1 MEEKKRFRQSELVLK
16 VSTAY
21 DGAKLDY
28 DAWQPFVDRLCGT
41 RAYQKEAIR
50 RAVLYLASGNYRD
63 LGDLALENY
72 GQNLKLEEK
81 YGSSEEF
88 LRSLQMREKLYADL
102 DLATGTGKSY
112 VIYGIAQ
119 IALGLGLV
127 ERVLVLAPSLTIE
140 AGLTEKFESLSSDPG
155 LKALIPEEAVIR
167 NPSIVTANETVKA
180 GDLCVENIHAVY
192 QNTGS
197 SIEDSFEGTGEDT
210 LVLNDEAHHIFN
222 RPSGRTS
229 EDRNIKKW
237 KEFLL
242 DEKYGFRYMLGFTG
256 TAYLENEYFPDV
268 IFRYSLRQAIEDKVV
283 KNVDYVR
290 EDDSGDDRE
299 RFQKIYQNHRQNIK
313 DYPKVKPLSILVTRD
328 IKSAKN
334 LCEDLIRFLME
345 WEEKERDE
353 VEKQVLIVTSSRE
366 HRANVAKLKYVDD
379 REEETR
385 WIVSVSML
393 TEGWDVKNVFQIVPW
408 KERAFN
414 SRLLI
419 AQVLGRGLRVPEEYT
434 LPQPKVTVFNHSA
447 WSGKIK
453 DLVEEVLEIE
463 ARIYS
468 RPIEEGPRV
477 KYHFTLRSIDYTTT
491 QKEEEKKS
499 PSGAVDFS
507 RMMKEGIVLE
517 SQSVK
522 KEQETVYESVL
533 GHDSR
538 KKDYEIR
545 NVTYTIDEVVDKI
558 YDEFEDREWEGRTL
572 RLGEQEY
579 TQNQLPPRRQIE
591 DMIRLSMEKRGNKGE
606 EIVEK
611 NVHKILTAFAPLLR
625 KKSKSVIAVAKAGD
639 RYEISTR
646 KLAGQSVS
654 VSLLRQEHTVF
665 FTNNWE
671 REIQDEEQKKIL
683 EELFADETFPMSAYR
698 RDQINYG
705 WFKTPVTAVITASKP
720 ERKFVDLLCRRE
732 NAEAVEA
739 WIKSGDKGFY
749 EISYSCRYGGG
760 RSKTRKYYH
769 STFNPDFF
777 LKISRGDLLYFVV
790 VEIKEDGDAS
800 EENRAKNRYARRH
813 FEELNRRLEAD
824 GIRERYLF
832 HFLSPNGYATF
843 FDYLR
848 TGKLLEGTDT
858 FKCELELLLEDGG
871 DQDD

>member
-1 MEEKKRFRQSELVLK
+1 MEEKKRFRQSELVLE
-16 VSTAY
+16 VSMAY

-28 DAWQPFVDRLCGT
+28 EAWQPFVDRLCGNRT
-41 RAYQKEAIR
+41 YQKEAIR
-50 RAVLYLASGNYRD
+50 RAVVYLASGND
-63 LGDLALENY
+63 QNLEELALKNY
-72 GQNLKLEEK
+72 GRNPRLEEK
-81 YGSSEEF
+81 YGSREEF
-88 LRSLQMREKLYADL
+88 LEILQMRDKLYADL

-119 IALGLGLV
+119 IALGIGLV

-140 AGLTEKFESLSSDPG
+140 AGLMEKFEALSSDPG
-155 LKALIPEEAVIR
+155 LKELIPEEAKIR
-167 NPSIVTANETVKA
+167 NPSIVTANETVKK

-197 SIEDSFEGTGEDT
+197 SIEDSFRETGGNT

-222 RPSGRTS
+222 RPSGNTS
-229 EDRNIKKW
+229 EDRNMKKW

-299 RFQKIYQNHRQNIK
+299 RLQKIYQNHQKNIR

-328 IKSAKN
+328 IRSAKN
-334 LCEDLIRFLME
+334 LYEELIHFLME
-345 WEEKERDE
+345 WEGKERE
-353 VEKQVLIVTSSRE
+353 EAEKKVLIVTSSRE
-366 HRANVAKLKYVDD
+366 HKANVAKLRYVDD
-379 REEETR
+379 REDETQ

-419 AQVLGRGLRVPEEYT
+419 AQVLGRGLRVPAEYT

-447 WSGKIK
+447 WSSKIK

-468 RPIEEGPRV
+468 KPMEEGERS
-477 KYHFTLRSIDYTTT
+477 KYHFTLRNIDYTTT
-491 QKEEEKKS
+491 QREEEKKS
-499 PSGAVDFS
+499 QTGTVDFS
-507 RMMKEGIVLE
+507 RMMREGIVLE
-517 SQSVK
+517 SQSIQE
-522 KEQETVYESVL
+522 EQETVYESVL
-533 GHDSR
+533 GQGSQKR
-538 KKDYEIR
+538 EYEIR

-558 YDEFEDREWEGRTL
+558 FDEFEQREWEGRTL
-572 RLGEQEY
+572 KLGEEEY
-579 TQNQLPPRRQIE
+579 TKNQLPPRRQIE
-591 DMIRLSMEKRGNKGE
+591 DMIRLSMKKRGNQGE

-625 KKSKSVIAVAKAGD
+625 KKTKSVVAVEKAGD
-639 RYEISTR
+639 TYEISTR
-646 KLAGQSVS
+646 NLSRQSVS
-654 VSLLRQEHTVF
+654 VSLLRQDHTVY

-671 REIQDEEQKKIL
+671 AEIQDEDQRRITEA
-683 EELFADETFPMSAYR
+683 LFEDESFPRSAY

-705 WFKTPVTAVITASKP
+705 WFKTPVTTVITASKP
-720 ERKFVDLLCRRE
+720 ERKFADLLCRRE
-732 NAEAVEA
+732 NAEALEA

-749 EISYSCRYGGG
+749 EISYSCRYGSG

-769 STFNPDFF
+769 TTFNPDFF
-777 LKISRGDLLYFVV
+777 LKVRKDGYQYFVV

-800 EENRAKNRYARRH
+800 EENRAKNRYAREH
-813 FEELNRRLEAD
+813 FKELNRRLEAE
-824 GIRERYLF
+824 GEKERYLF
-832 HFLSPNGYATF
+832 HFLSPNGYHTF

-848 TGKLLEGTDT
+848 DGKLLESQDT
-858 FKCELELLLEDGG
+858 FKCELELLLEAAG
-871 DQDD
+871 DQEEG